1 MSGDGSFSS
10 SVQDASGNQTNFTTD
25 IAGVNSSVTDGTTTG
40 SSVVTAGSVTNQ
52 VTDGTNTGTST
63 VGKTAIT
70 DAVTDGTDT
79 TTVTTSA
86 GSHVIA
92 ADGST
97 TTFDS
102 NGILASNNGKQ
113 TTINGDVVTVGTGS
127 NSTTISGST
136 VTVGAAG
143 SATTITDSDV
153 ALSDGTKLSELGQVK
168 DIAPAINPGEGGTVV
183 DGLNNL
189 NTRVDDVNDRLDHVG
204 AMSAAIAS
212 LKTMGYD
219 PQAPT
224 EVAVGLGSYKGSSGL
239 ALGVFHY
246 PNRDFM
252 MNISYTTSGGENMG
266 GIGATWKFGRKT
278 PEKLLEEQRKEE
290 SDKVKVAQE
299 KAAAAAQLAQ
309 EAKERA
315 EYAAKA
321 AEKAKA
327 EADIAADAAQK
338 TYEKHIK

>member
-1 MSGDGSFSS
+1 
-10 SVQDASGNQTNFTTD
+10 
-25 IAGVNSSVTDGTTTG
+25 
-40 SSVVTAGSVTNQ
+40 
-52 VTDGTNTGTST
+52 
-63 VGKTAIT
+63 
-70 DAVTDGTDT
+70 
-79 TTVTTSA
+79 
-86 GSHVIA
+86 
-92 ADGST
+92 
-97 TTFDS
+97 
-102 NGILASNNGKQ
+102 
-113 TTINGDVVTVGTGS
+113 
-127 NSTTISGST
+127 
-136 VTVGAAG
+136 
-143 SATTITDSDV
+143 
-153 ALSDGTKLSELGQVK
+153 LGQVK

-224 EVAVGLGSYKGSSGL
+224 EVAVGVGSYKGNTGL

-290 SDKVKVAQE
+290 ADKVKIAQE